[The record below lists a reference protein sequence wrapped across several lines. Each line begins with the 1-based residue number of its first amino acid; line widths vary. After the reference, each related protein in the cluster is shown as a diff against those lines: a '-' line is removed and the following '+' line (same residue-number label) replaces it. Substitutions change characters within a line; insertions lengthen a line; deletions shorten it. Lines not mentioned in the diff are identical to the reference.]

1 MWWKKF
7 FTNLLVDIMNIF
19 SRKLAYVFAV
29 MCLAACGSNVTFSA
43 YTLPEIEGVTAEV
56 TPSRKGD
63 EWSVDVR
70 VKNSTDNEVKIKV
83 ALAAEPRF
91 KASSYLFPG
100 INYNGNAFGDEL
112 DLPQSWDNK
121 KQKINFP
128 QGLEYEG
135 EPWVFS
141 YDRGSIPSCTI
152 SENKESVFALFA
164 SDKNAESYVSSCS
177 MEPLEDGSMRHLI
190 YWPVT
195 EAPLCYSDKQKFSER
210 IDNYITLAPGQEFV
224 VTANAFIG
232 KPKVEGYGFAEVF
245 PVAWRKIDHTVP
257 SQWSVEEVLA
267 LDKKFQDWSRR
278 QNEYGYWYESI
289 LDDMKFR
296 AGYYGSGLSE
306 EGHPVSYYEQNPD
319 KNHWH
324 KYNPEEAKRLKKG
337 EYLKG
342 AGRDLGFGSQTFQM
356 ARLSIEYGLRNKSQD
371 DIDFGLKVLHS
382 WLRTR
387 RYESGIFM
395 SNRDRGHHKRDASN
409 MGWSISELSRV
420 AVLLDRNGMDGSEF
434 RNAVKPIVDI
444 VIKGV
449 RKDGAVGSVWDGKT
463 GEVVSY
469 NGDGAGF
476 VLMGLARYHAMSADE
491 RILPLIERAFD
502 YYYTKDINHFRC
514 FGGAMDCASID
525 KEGVQPYFTT
535 AKYMYEVTGDEK
547 YLDYARKA
555 AWYFTSWIYIHNPLY
570 DADDDLTIH
579 NWKPAGANI
588 VGVEHAALDE
598 YGALLIG
605 EYLWL
610 AKVDNEPLWREVA
623 ELIWRNG
630 TQGFAYEGKTIWQ
643 GLERPI
649 GSKNEAIFPSEWS
662 KYHTVGNKR
671 GSINNHLT
679 TWAGVYRMA
688 SVYELSD
695 EDLQWLK
702 EATKPENRD

>member
-1 MWWKKF
+1 MMNFVSRKIAYLLSAL
-7 FTNLLVDIMNIF
+7 LLV
-19 SRKLAYVFAV
+19 S
-29 MCLAACGSNVTFSA
+29 CGSKVTFSA
-43 YTLPEIEGVTAEV
+43 YTLPEIEGVAAEV
-56 TPSRKGD
+56 IPSREGD

-70 VKNSTDNEVKIKV
+70 VKNTTDKEVKIKV
-83 ALAAEPRF
+83 ALAAEPHF
-91 KASSYLFPG
+91 KADSYLFPG
-100 INYNGNAFGDEL
+100 INYNGNGFGSEL
-112 DLPQSWDNK
+112 DLPGSWDNK
-121 KQKINFP
+121 KQKMNFP

-152 SENKESVFALFA
+152 SENEKRVFALFA
-164 SDKNAESYVSSCS
+164 SDKNAMSYVSSCS
-177 MEPLEDGSMRHLI
+177 MEPLEDGSIRHLI

-210 IDNYITLAPGQEFV
+210 IDNYIPLAPGEEFV
-224 VTANAFIG
+224 ATANAFIG
-232 KPKVEGYGFAEVF
+232 KPKVKGYGFAEVF

-257 SQWSVEEVLA
+257 AQWSVDEVLA
-267 LDKKFQDWSRR
+267 FDKKFWDWSRR
-278 QNEYGYWYESI
+278 QDEHGYWFETI

-296 AGYYGSGLSE
+296 AGYYGTGLSE
-306 EGHPVSYYEQNPD
+306 DGFSVAYYEQHPE
-319 KNHWH
+319 KNRWN
-324 KYNPEEAKRLKKG
+324 KYDPGEAKRLKKG

-342 AGRDLGFGSQTFQM
+342 SGRELGFAGQSFQM
-356 ARLSIEYGLRNKSQD
+356 ARLYIEYGLRNDSHE

-382 WLRTR
+382 WLNTR

-420 AVLLDRNGMDGSEF
+420 AVLLDKNGMDGSEF
-434 RNAVKPIVDI
+434 RKAVEPIVDI
-444 VIKGV
+444 VLKGV
-449 RKDGAVGSVWDGKT
+449 REDGAVGSVWDGKT

-476 VLMGLARYHAMSADE
+476 VLMGLARYHAMSADD
-491 RILPLIERAFD
+491 RVLSVIERAFD
-502 YYYTKDINHFRC
+502 HYYTRDINNFRC

-525 KEGVQPYFTT
+525 KEGIQPYFTT

-555 AWYFTSWIYIHNPLY
+555 AWYFASWLYIHNPIY
-570 DADDDLTIH
+570 DADDDLTIL
-579 NWKPAGANI
+579 NWRPAGANI
-588 VGVEHAALDE
+588 VGVEHPAVDE

-610 AKVDNEPLWREVA
+610 AKVDSEPLWREVA

-630 TQGFAYEGKTIWQ
+630 TQGFAYEGNTVWQ
-643 GLERPI
+643 GLERPV

-679 TWAGVYRMA
+679 AWPGVYRAA
-688 SVYELSD
+688 SLYELSE

-702 EATKPENRD
+702 EATLPER